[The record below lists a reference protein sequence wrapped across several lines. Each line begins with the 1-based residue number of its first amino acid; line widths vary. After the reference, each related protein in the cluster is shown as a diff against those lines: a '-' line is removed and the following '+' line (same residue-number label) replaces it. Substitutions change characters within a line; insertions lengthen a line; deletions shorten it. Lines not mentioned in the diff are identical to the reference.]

1 MINKSILKLKNEN
14 SIVSYM
20 QILQNNILRMSN
32 HSINIKSS
40 ICLIYT
46 IIIMILIALEKM
58 SNYWWVTIAITLVG
72 AIIDACYLGIEKIY
86 IDKYNIFL
94 EKLNKGIVDEIEIY
108 DMNPRN
114 TKLRFEMLA
123 MILSSFLSFSI
134 YAYYSLLIL
143 ISIFVRFV

>member
-1 MINKSILKLKNEN
+1 
-14 SIVSYM
+14 
-20 QILQNNILRMSN
+20 
-32 HSINIKSS
+32 
-40 ICLIYT
+40 
-46 IIIMILIALEKM
+46 M